1 LPPKVPEEITPIA
14 VIVTITIV
22 TIINPSLR
30 NLVVGLGRERG
41 EKEKRKRKGKRNVKS
56 GSPRE
61 NIKWRQLIGGSIPP
75 STKGKI
81 RVCLSKI
88 PHAM

>member
-41 EKEKRKRKGKRNVKS
+41 EKEKRKRKE
-56 GSPRE
+56 RE
-61 NIKWRQLIGGSIPP
+61 
-75 STKGKI
+75 
-81 RVCLSKI
+81 
-88 PHAM
+88 M